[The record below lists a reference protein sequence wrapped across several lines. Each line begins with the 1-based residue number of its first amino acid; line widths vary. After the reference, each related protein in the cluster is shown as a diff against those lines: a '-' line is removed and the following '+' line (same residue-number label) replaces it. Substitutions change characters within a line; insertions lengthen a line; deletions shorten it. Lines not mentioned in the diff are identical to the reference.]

1 MEDLKAK
8 LAEVKKA
15 MENRNFQK
23 GYFMEQ
29 PDEMLADILLEVIE
43 RISDLENGVGK
54 LNSQISHT
62 GSGYPFNQPGWDD
75 QTKQKI
81 S

>member
-15 MENRNFQK
+15 MEDRNFQK

-29 PDEMLADILLEVIE
+29 PDERLADILLEVVE
-43 RISDLENGVGK
+43 RMSDLEKRLGK
-54 LNSQISHT
+54 SNSKISHT
-62 GSGYPFNQPGWDD
+62 GSGYSFNQTGWDD
-75 QTKQKI
+75 QTKQKTF
-81 S
+81 